1 MILQLCFGNKFN
13 LFNFSYMK
21 IKRINIGEIIRDKVL
36 EKGIS
41 KAAFAKSIGI
51 QRQNIEKT
59 VFERISLD
67 TELLCRISE
76 QLECNLFSYYQN
88 EDGCNTTDY
97 DINRTKRLKA
107 TVTIDIEDIKQ
118 EKVIEFVF

>member
-1 MILQLCFGNKFN
+1 
-13 LFNFSYMK
+13 MK

-76 QLECNLFSYYQN
+76 QLECNLFSYYQS
-88 EDGCNTTDY
+88 EDECNTTDY
-97 DINRTKRLKA
+97 DINRTKKLKA

>member
-76 QLECNLFSYYQN
+76 QLECNLFSYYQS

-97 DINRTKRLKA
+97 DINRTKKLKA